1 MLYRGGHLYV
11 CPRLVS
17 RCICSSR
24 VDPSS
29 SMSQSISF
37 FFFPSI
43 SFIWAKLTI
52 YFFFFLLILCPFT
65 FLLFHHAKR
74 TTTSLA
80 YMRWTFPEPF
90 LLNGKW
96 LDWHSHLY
104 FLGVHPSVFKKLW
117 PCNKKW
123 KLLYCCTRFW
133 LNVMCVTCNS
143 RQAAISQE
151 CDILFVWGRQGDD
164 DDCRSQQTFTNI
176 VAVACGD
183 ERIQQVL
190 LSETDQG
197 LNKQQNKMTIPVEQ
211 KVVNGTKWGWNCLFR
226 LLDFLLAQW
235 ECVDKRMELL
245 ITWVH
250 LAQMKNIDTM
260 HDCCLL
266 RAFVITLTE
275 NFFVVKRNRLPLSA
289 VFLSYSSTCQTRKW
303 SRRHEWAPLQ

>member
-1 MLYRGGHLYV
+1 
-11 CPRLVS
+11 
-17 RCICSSR
+17 
-24 VDPSS
+24 
-29 SMSQSISF
+29 
-37 FFFPSI
+37 
-43 SFIWAKLTI
+43 
-52 YFFFFLLILCPFT
+52 
-65 FLLFHHAKR
+65 
-74 TTTSLA
+74 
-80 YMRWTFPEPF
+80 MRWTFPEPF

-211 KVVNGTKWGWNCLFR
+211 KVVNGTKWEWNCLFR

-289 VFLSYSSTCQTRKW
+289 VFLSYSSTCQTRKSFIRRSRKW
-303 SRRHEWAPLQ
+303 SDIFNSLCCFLRHLLKGGLWFNHSQRFPNMDDILSSIHTQWEPKVIRKTSIKRLRDPSVGSIHYIIV